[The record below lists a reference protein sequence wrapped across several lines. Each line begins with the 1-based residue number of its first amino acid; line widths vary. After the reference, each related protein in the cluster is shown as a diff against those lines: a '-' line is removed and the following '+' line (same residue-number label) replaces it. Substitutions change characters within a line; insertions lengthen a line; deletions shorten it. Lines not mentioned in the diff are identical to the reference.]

1 MKNQLT
7 AVGLFVLSAV
17 GILIWVG
24 CQPKALTQGTVEVY
38 YSNDAGAYSN
48 GCTVIA
54 NVDGN
59 DTVTVLVGDTPWT
72 FPDTVSPGNHNM
84 NFTTLTGDT
93 CDGGACQ
100 FQNNSLKYTL
110 NFNVNG
116 GQVFEATILGANPAC
131 NVMTVTGS
139 S

>member
-7 AVGLFVLSAV
+7 AAGLFLASAV

-24 CQPKALTQGTVEVY
+24 CQPKALTQGTVEVN
-38 YSNDAGAYSN
+38 YSNDGGAYTN

-54 NVDGN
+54 DVDGN
-59 DTVTVLVGDTPWT
+59 DTVTIFVGQFYT

-84 NFTTLTGDT
+84 DFTTLSGDT
-93 CDGGACQ
+93 CDGGQCG
-100 FQNNSLKYTL
+100 FQNNSEKYTL

-116 GQVFEATILGANPAC
+116 GQVFEATILGGNPNC
-131 NVMTVTGS
+131 NFMTVTGS